1 MDLQSAP
8 TRRLATTALAAISA
22 LILCGFAPDD
32 LKPAL
37 QARYDTM
44 KAAMAAHDGS
54 AIAAIL
60 APDFTSVDTSG
71 QTDTAAQMIDGVN
84 RLKSDPNKKSKTTL
98 ETVSRQGDTALVRQR
113 YDMRT
118 TKAGSDGVQHQIE
131 LVALST
137 DTCVK
142 PQAVWLMQRTV
153 TNELSY
159 FVDGAMVAHKV
170 RP

>member
-1 MDLQSAP
+1 
-8 TRRLATTALAAISA
+8 
-22 LILCGFAPDD
+22 
-32 LKPAL
+32 
-37 QARYDTM
+37 
-44 KAAMAAHDGS
+44 
-54 AIAAIL
+54 
-60 APDFTSVDTSG
+60 
-71 QTDTAAQMIDGVN
+71 
-84 RLKSDPNKKSKTTL
+84 LKSDPNKKSKTTL

-137 DTCVK
+137 DTWVK